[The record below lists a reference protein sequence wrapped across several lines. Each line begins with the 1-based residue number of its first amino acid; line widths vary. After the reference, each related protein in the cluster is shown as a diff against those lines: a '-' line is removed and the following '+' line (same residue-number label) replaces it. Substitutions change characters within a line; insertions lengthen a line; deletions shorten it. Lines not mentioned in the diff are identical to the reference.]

1 MNIAVHVSVEHV
13 PFGQT
18 LAPANLWILLPQALF
33 FQGLVSH
40 VSPWQRK
47 KVVIVIKFDQRAPSY
62 SDIGPSNYKI
72 HAPSFI
78 SLTTSLHLLFPAHQG
93 MRRTALW
100 AAVLVPLVTAE
111 AACWVGMTLGF
122 GVL

>member
-1 MNIAVHVSVEHV
+1 M
-13 PFGQT
+13 
-18 LAPANLWILLPQALF
+18 
-33 FQGLVSH
+33 
-40 VSPWQRK
+40 
-47 KVVIVIKFDQRAPSY
+47 IKCDQRAPSY

-72 HAPSFI
+72 YAPSFI

>member
-1 MNIAVHVSVEHV
+1 M
-13 PFGQT
+13 
-18 LAPANLWILLPQALF
+18 
-33 FQGLVSH
+33 
-40 VSPWQRK
+40 
-47 KVVIVIKFDQRAPSY
+47 IKCDQRAPSY

-72 HAPSFI
+72 YNIYAPSFI
-78 SLTTSLHLLFPAHQG
+78 FLTTSLHLLFPAHQG